1 MAFGNETAKK
11 KEKKMRLLQFT
22 VDLALKKFT
31 FSMGNMGIII
41 LMMFHLYI
49 MIIVFECQG
58 LIFYS
63 PEITSQFAFGKMVPL
78 LLGIM
83 LMRLVS

>member
-11 KEKKMRLLQFT
+11 KEKKMRLQQFT

-78 LLGIM
+78 LLEIL

>member
-22 VDLALKKFT
+22 VDLTLKKFT
-31 FSMGNMGIII
+31 FSMGNTGIII

-63 PEITSQFAFGKMVPL
+63 PEITFQFAFGKMVPL